1 MAISISSCLRPPSS
15 SSSPPPPRP
24 SPSNKT
30 PLTPWPASKEASW
43 GSRCVATAACI
54 IIGSSAAGF
63 AGGDGRRVPAGD
75 HLKVMEV
82 SEGKVARWSDRRRCP
97 PWHVNSLENIMPEN
111 LPRPSTGR
119 RSNGLVAY
127 KRAPPVGGASF
138 QYKSSCYSL

>member
-1 MAISISSCLRPPSS
+1 MAISITSCLRPF
-15 SSSPPPPRP
+15 SSPPPPSP
-24 SPSNKT
+24 SPLNKT
-30 PLTPWPASKEASW
+30 SLSTPWSASKEASW

-63 AGGDGRRVPAGD
+63 AGGDGTVLAGD
-75 HLKVMEV
+75 LKVTGG
-82 SEGKVARWSDRRRCP
+82 SEGKVMRWSDKRKCP
-97 PWHVNSLENIMPEN
+97 PWHVNSLENIVPEN

-127 KRAPPVGGASF
+127 KTAPPVGVASI